1 MERNAATM
9 RRTNVKLI
17 ATVVL
22 VLTLALAPAGTAK
35 GPLHA
40 RICGASGCT
49 RTLLSG
55 IGFWPSGARGA
66 VTAPIA
72 PVRFL
77 TVELTS
83 PGSGWL
89 DFHYR
94 YVPSL
99 RLLRVDA
106 GNGNTPY
113 WRRASDE
120 VVKALAPYVRRLGVK
135 S

>member
-1 MERNAATM
+1 MERNAPTM
-9 RRTNVKLI
+9 RRTNVKLAVII
-17 ATVVL
+17 AL
-22 VLTLALAPAGTAK
+22 VLTLALAPAGAAK

-40 RICGASGCT
+40 RICGASGCS

-55 IGFWPSGARGA
+55 VGFWPSGARGA
-66 VTAPIA
+66 VTEPIR

-77 TVELTS
+77 TIELTS

-99 RLLRVDA
+99 RLLRVAA

-113 WRRASDE
+113 WRRASNE
-120 VVKALAPYVRRLGVK
+120 VVKVLAPYVRRLGVK

>member
-1 MERNAATM
+1 MERNPSTM
-9 RRTNVKLI
+9 RRTIVKLLS
-17 ATVVL
+17 TVAL
-22 VLTLALAPAGTAK
+22 VLTLALAPAGAAK

-40 RICGASGCT
+40 RICGASGCS
-49 RTLLSG
+49 RTLISG
-55 IGFWPSGARGA
+55 IGFWPSGAHGA
-66 VTAPIA
+66 VTEPIGS
-72 PVRFL
+72 VRFL

-113 WRRASDE
+113 WRRASTE
-120 VVKALAPYVRRLGVK
+120 VVRVLAPYVRRLGVK

>member
-1 MERNAATM
+1 MEPNAQTTRSTGVKPAATIA
-9 RRTNVKLI
+9 VAVALI
-17 ATVVL
+17 
-22 VLTLALAPAGTAK
+22 LAPSAGAK

-40 RICGASGCT
+40 RICGASGCAT
-49 RTLLSG
+49 TLLDG
-55 IGFWPSGARGA
+55 RGFWPSGAQGA
-66 VTAPIA
+66 LTQ
-72 PVRFL
+72 PVGAARYL

-106 GNGNTPY
+106 GNGNKTY
-113 WRRASDE
+113 WRRASSD
-120 VVKALAPYVRRLGVK
+120 VVHALTPYVRRLGVK
-135 S
+135 P

>member
-1 MERNAATM
+1 MERNAKAMCSTG
-9 RRTNVKLI
+9 VKLA
-17 ATVVL
+17 ATVAL
-22 VLTLALAPAGTAK
+22 ALALAPAGAAK

-40 RICGASGCT
+40 RICGASGCS

-55 IGFWPSGARGA
+55 VGFWPSGARDA
-66 VTAPIA
+66 VTQPVGA
-72 PVRFL
+72 VRFL

-99 RLLRVDA
+99 RLLRVDPGS
-106 GNGNTPY
+106 GNKVY
-113 WRRASDE
+113 WRRASRE
-120 VVKALAPYVRRLGVK
+120 VVRVLAPYVRRLGVK
-135 S
+135 P

>member
-1 MERNAATM
+1 MEPNARTMRSTAVKPAATM
-9 RRTNVKLI
+9 AV
-17 ATVVL
+17 A
-22 VLTLALAPAGTAK
+22 LALTFAPTGSAK

-40 RICGASGCT
+40 RICGASGCAT
-49 RTLLSG
+49 TLLDG
-55 IGFWPSGARGA
+55 LGFWPSGARGA
-66 VTAPIA
+66 RTG
-72 PVRFL
+72 PVGPAAYL

-106 GNGNTPY
+106 GNGNKKY
-113 WRRASDE
+113 WRRASTE
-120 VVKALAPYVRRLGVK
+120 VIHVLAPYVRRLGAK
-135 S
+135 P

>member
-1 MERNAATM
+1 MERKTKATCSTAVELAAT
-9 RRTNVKLI
+9 VAL
-17 ATVVL
+17 A
-22 VLTLALAPAGTAK
+22 LALAPAGAAK

-40 RICGASGCT
+40 RICGASGCS

-55 IGFWPSGARGA
+55 RGFWPSGARGA
-66 VTAPIA
+66 VTQPVGA
-72 PVRFL
+72 VRFL

-89 DFHYR
+89 DFRYR

-106 GNGNTPY
+106 GSGNRVY
-113 WRRASDE
+113 WRRASTE
-120 VVKALAPYVRRLGVK
+120 VVRVLAPYVRRLGVK